1 MVLTNC
7 PSCGAPLSR
16 DELTFALRCGF
27 CGTVVRDDPGSDGE
41 ERIKHLLRIGDRIQA
56 HKLLVDATENDPGNI
71 RFWIMRGNCSED
83 VKDRDRSYAAADRLR
98 PSLGKDTSVL
108 EVRWDSMVFNW
119 HCNLSVDGEPVAL
132 GGMQRYRLLLPSGKH
147 NIVFSCEGKRLS
159 VGKAIDLDSDK
170 VVSLAIKSGIL
181 GQKLIIQ

>member
-1 MVLTNC
+1 MVREILSGMIDAYQSFL
-7 PSCGAPLSR
+7 PSGKPYKTIYLNLYSSNIP
-16 DELTFALRCGF
+16 TKVPNGF
-27 CGTVVRDDPGSDGE
+27 VLKPKEQSQCASSPQSVEKAIV
-41 ERIKHLLRIGDRIQA
+41 
-56 HKLLVDATENDPGNI
+56 
-71 RFWIMRGNCSED
+71 D